1 MKRLVY
7 ASSSSVYGNSD
18 VIPFKETANVDTPI
32 SLYAAT
38 KKSNELMAHTYAH
51 LYGIE
56 TIGLRFFTVYGP
68 WGRPD
73 MSLFLFTKKILDGEP
88 IDVFN
93 YGNHRRDFTYV
104 DDIVEGVIRCIDQ
117 PAAPNDAWTGDEP
130 DPGTSKAPYRL
141 YNIGNNA
148 PVELMDFIGAIEK
161 CLGIEAQKNM
171 LPLQLGDVP
180 DTYSNTDN
188 LVNEFNYKPSTT
200 VNTGVKE
207 FVDWYIEQAQANGCE
222 TGIFCGD
229 WHHNRNSLN
238 LTTMDSTIRCMEKL
252 GKAFE
257 KFYFFDG
264 NHDLYYKDK
273 RDVNSTAFA
282 KHIPGITFI
291 DEVHIEDDVAL
302 VPWLVGDEW
311 RTIKSIKSKYMF
323 GHFELPSFYMN
334 AMVQMPDHGELKAE
348 HFEHQEY
355 VFSGHFHKR
364 QKQGKVHYLGNAF
377 PHNYADAWD
386 DDRGMMILDREN
398 NAEPV
403 YINWPDCPKY
413 RTVKLSQLI
422 DEQATLIKPNMY
434 LRVNLDL
441 PISYEEASFI
451 KETFINNFGC
461 REISLIPQKQL
472 EEISTELDI
481 QQFES
486 VDQIVAGEINAI
498 DSDNFN
504 KKMLMDIYNEL

>member
-1 MKRLVY
+1 MFKKAAVFTDIHFGLK
-7 ASSSSVYGNSD
+7 GNS
-18 VIPFKETANVDTPI
+18 
-32 SLYAAT
+32 
-38 KKSNELMAHTYAH
+38 
-51 LYGIE
+51 
-56 TIGLRFFTVYGP
+56 
-68 WGRPD
+68 
-73 MSLFLFTKKILDGEP
+73 KIHNQDCE
-88 IDVFN
+88 N
-93 YGNHRRDFTYV
+93 
-104 DDIVEGVIRCIDQ
+104 
-117 PAAPNDAWTGDEP
+117 
-130 DPGTSKAPYRL
+130 
-141 YNIGNNA
+141 
-148 PVELMDFIGAIEK
+148 FI
-161 CLGIEAQKNM
+161 
-171 LPLQLGDVP
+171 
-180 DTYSNTDN
+180 
-188 LVNEFNYKPSTT
+188 
-200 VNTGVKE
+200 
-207 FVDWYIEQAQANGCE
+207 DWYIDQAKQNNCE

-252 GKAFE
+252 GQSFE

-291 DEVHIEDDVAL
+291 DSIYQEEDVAL

-311 RTIKSIKSKYMF
+311 KKISKINAKYLF

-348 HFEHQEY
+348 HFKNQEY

-364 QKQGKVHYLGNAF
+364 QKQGKIHYIGNAF

-386 DDRGMMILDREN
+386 DSRGMMILDREN
-398 NAEPV
+398 NAEPQ

-422 DEQATLIKPNMY
+422 DEQSTLIKPNMY

-441 PISYEEASFI
+441 PISYEEASFV
-451 KETFINNFGC
+451 KETFINNYGC

-472 EEISTELDI
+472 EEINTELDI

-486 VDQIVAGEINAI
+486 VDQIVAGEIAAI

-504 KKMLMDIYNEL
+504 KKMLLDIYNEL

>member
-1 MKRLVY
+1 MFKKAAVFTDIHFGLK
-7 ASSSSVYGNSD
+7 GNS
-18 VIPFKETANVDTPI
+18 
-32 SLYAAT
+32 
-38 KKSNELMAHTYAH
+38 
-51 LYGIE
+51 
-56 TIGLRFFTVYGP
+56 
-68 WGRPD
+68 
-73 MSLFLFTKKILDGEP
+73 KIHNQDCE
-88 IDVFN
+88 N
-93 YGNHRRDFTYV
+93 
-104 DDIVEGVIRCIDQ
+104 
-117 PAAPNDAWTGDEP
+117 
-130 DPGTSKAPYRL
+130 
-141 YNIGNNA
+141 
-148 PVELMDFIGAIEK
+148 FI
-161 CLGIEAQKNM
+161 
-171 LPLQLGDVP
+171 
-180 DTYSNTDN
+180 
-188 LVNEFNYKPSTT
+188 
-200 VNTGVKE
+200 
-207 FVDWYIEQAQANGCE
+207 DWYIDQAKENNCE

-252 GKAFE
+252 GESFE

-282 KHIPGITFI
+282 KHIPGITFV
-291 DEVHIEDDVAL
+291 DSVYQEDDVAL
-302 VPWLVGDEW
+302 VPWLVGEEW
-311 RTIKSIKSKYMF
+311 KKINKIKSRYMF

-334 AMVQMPDHGELKAE
+334 AMVQMPDHGELRAE

-364 QKQGKVHYLGNAF
+364 QKQGKIHYIGNAF

-386 DDRGMMILDREN
+386 DERGMMILDKEN
-398 NAEPV
+398 DAEPF

-422 DEQATLIKPNMY
+422 DEQSTLIKPNMY

-441 PISYEEASFI
+441 PISYEEASFV
-451 KETFINNFGC
+451 KETFINNYGC

-472 EEISTELDI
+472 EEINTELDI

-486 VDQIVAGEINAI
+486 VDQIVAGEIAAI

-504 KKMLMDIYNEL
+504 KKMLLDIYNEL